1 MEAII
6 AFGVSGMLTV
16 IFCLLTITLIILT
29 IVFGIIRAIKGDF
42 KKTFIV
48 LLIVTII
55 FVVIDFLVI
64 NNLIKNFNE
73 IKNEEAIWQEENEVN
88 IKQENGKIILSD
100 NSIKQ
105 LFMSDEEKIEIISDD
120 IIQKIETK
128 DYETIKSIFS
138 KDAISN
144 ISNLDEAI
152 GELISIADEEITGV
166 ESQMNGSETHWDNG
180 QHRKTYRFSLDI
192 TTSNARYGIGFE
204 YDYENPFN
212 SETLGINHMVITD
225 QNKNTIILV
234 DNEELNKGY

>member
-55 FVVIDFLVI
+55 FVVIDFFVI
-64 NNLIKNFNE
+64 NNLIQNFNE
-73 IKNEEAIWQEENEVN
+73 IKNDETIWQEEN
-88 IKQENGKIILSD
+88 KKIILSD
-100 NSIKQ
+100 NPVKQ

-144 ISNLDEAI
+144 ISDLDEAI
-152 GELISIADEEITGV
+152 DELINIAYEGITGV
-166 ESQMNGSETHWDNG
+166 ESQINGSETHWNNG

-192 TTSNARYGIGFE
+192 TTNNAKYGIGFE

-212 SETLGINHMVITD
+212 SETLGINRMVITD

-234 DNEELNKGY
+234 EVQDIC

>member
-55 FVVIDFLVI
+55 FVVIDFFVI
-64 NNLIKNFNE
+64 NNLIQNFNE
-73 IKNEEAIWQEENEVN
+73 IKNDETIWQEEN
-88 IKQENGKIILSD
+88 KKIILSD
-100 NSIKQ
+100 NPVKQ

-144 ISNLDEAI
+144 ISDLDEAI
-152 GELISIADEEITGV
+152 DELINIAYEGITGV
-166 ESQMNGSETHWDNG
+166 ESQINGSETHWNNG

-192 TTSNARYGIGFE
+192 TTNNAKYGIGFE

-212 SETLGINHMVITD
+212 SETLGINRMVITD

-234 DNEELNKGY
+234 EVQDICWYNIQL